1 MMREQ
6 VAPALR
12 GLGIKGSGQSFAIP
26 SERYWALIGFQ
37 KSRRSSSAVL
47 EFTVNLTVVSRA
59 AWAAAFESHPWIG
72 EKPRPNVRAAMAE
85 DEWHSRIGT
94 LLASRRD
101 RWWSVAA
108 DRPTEPVAREVVDVI
123 RDVGLPAM
131 RERMS

>member
-12 GLGIKGSGQSFAIP
+12 GLGIKGSGQSFANP

-59 AWAAAFESHPWIG
+59 AS
-72 EKPRPNVRAAMAE
+72 V
-85 DEWHSRIGT
+85 
-94 LLASRRD
+94 LASRRD